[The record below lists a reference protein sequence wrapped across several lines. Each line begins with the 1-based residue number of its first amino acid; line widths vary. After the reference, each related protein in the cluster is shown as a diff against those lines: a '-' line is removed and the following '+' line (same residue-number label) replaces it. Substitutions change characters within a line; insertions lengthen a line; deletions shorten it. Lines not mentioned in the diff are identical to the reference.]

1 MPALSHTYPP
11 ALRLLSAAVMGVLL
25 CHAPAQAQP
34 VNNSSLYYRMGGGS
48 PGGAAAYRGQLANT
62 LGIQGNMRLNYSCG
76 KFDIGLS
83 WSNLMNGFSS
93 LGTQVSNAVKAG
105 IASLPP
111 YLLQRAQP
119 GLYQLFQNYSLK
131 ADTMIGA
138 ALKTC
143 EEMEAVIRQGQN
155 PYEDWVKIAQG
166 DLWKI
171 KATAGG

>member
-1 MPALSHTYPP
+1 M
-11 ALRLLSAAVMGVLL
+11 
-25 CHAPAQAQP
+25 
-34 VNNSSLYYRMGGGS
+34 NNSSLYYRMGGGS

-62 LGIQGNMRLNYSCG
+62 LGIQGNLRLNYSCG

-105 IASLPP
+105 IASLPL
-111 YLLQRAQP
+111 YVLQRAQP

-143 EEMEAVIRQGQN
+143 EEMEPSSARGRIPMRTG
-155 PYEDWVKIAQG
+155 
-166 DLWKI
+166 
-171 KATAGG
+171 